1 MDPKNKVK
9 NRSIDLNN
17 LYETHLSIQ
26 LSLNGFSFCV
36 VDKTYDLVQ
45 KLVHHPFEDRA
56 AGPEDLL
63 ARIQSIFEKETL
75 LQQKYGSVNVSHVN
89 ELSSLV
95 PKPFFDESKLKDYIR
110 YSSKT
115 FDNDYIVWDEIE
127 NHDLINVYIP
137 FVNVNNFLLERFGS
151 FEYKHFSTVL
161 ITNLLST
168 YRYSEHPHIFIH
180 VDRNRMYVV
189 AISNNKLQ
197 LYNSFSFKTRED
209 FLYYLLFAAEQLD
222 MDPENFELVLS
233 GDIDKN
239 SELYDIAFTYV
250 RKIGLIENRFKYE
263 FDTSVSE
270 SLKRKHMTLIH
281 QY

>member
-45 KLVHHPFEDRA
+45 KLVHHPFKDIA

-180 VDRNRMYVV
+180 LDRNRMYVV

-239 SELYDIAFTYV
+239 SELYDIAYTYV

>member
-1 MDPKNKVK
+1 MYK
-9 NRSIDLNN
+9 R
-17 LYETHLSIQ
+17 Q
-26 LSLNGFSFCV
+26 
-36 VDKTYDLVQ
+36 
-45 KLVHHPFEDRA
+45 
-56 AGPEDLL
+56 
-63 ARIQSIFEKETL
+63 
-75 LQQKYGSVNVSHVN
+75 
-89 ELSSLV
+89 
-95 PKPFFDESKLKDYIR
+95 
-110 YSSKT
+110 
-115 FDNDYIVWDEIE
+115 
-127 NHDLINVYIP
+127 VYIP

-189 AISNNKLQ
+189 AISNNNLQ

-209 FLYYLLFAAEQLD
+209 FLYHLLFAAEQLD

-239 SELYDIAFTYV
+239 SELYDIAYTYV

>member
-1 MDPKNKVK
+1 MDLKNKVK

-45 KLVHHPFEDRA
+45 KLVHHSFKDIA

-233 GDIDKN
+233 GDTDKN
-239 SELYDIAFTYV
+239 SELYDIAYTYV

>member
-1 MDPKNKVK
+1 
-9 NRSIDLNN
+9 
-17 LYETHLSIQ
+17 
-26 LSLNGFSFCV
+26 
-36 VDKTYDLVQ
+36 
-45 KLVHHPFEDRA
+45 VHHPFEDRA

-63 ARIQSIFEKETL
+63 ARIQSIFEKEKL

-180 VDRNRMYVV
+180 LDRNRMYVV

-239 SELYDIAFTYV
+239 SELYDIAYTYV

>member
-1 MDPKNKVK
+1 MDQKIKVK

-36 VDKTYDLVQ
+36 LDKTYDLVQ
-45 KLVHHPFEDRA
+45 KLVHHPFKDAA

-180 VDRNRMYVV
+180 LDRSRMYVL

-209 FLYYLLFAAEQLD
+209 FLYYLLFAAEQLG
-222 MDPENFELVLS
+222 MDPEDFELVLS

-239 SELYDIAFTYV
+239 SELYDIAYTYV